1 MHSIL
6 STSKGKLYACGW
18 NVNGQLGIGKSG
30 EDTGTII
37 PTLIESEN
45 NFTQIAYG
53 TLHSLALTSNG
64 KIYSWG
70 SNRWGQLGI
79 CENLPQ
85 QTNISNNIVENEHI
99 YDIPTMVKSL
109 EKHKIIYISCR
120 PWSSFALTSK
130 GQLYY
135 WGIDFCNNEK
145 TKIITICAPWNY
157 GREFILLHEI
167 GHLIWDNL
175 MSNDQQKK
183 WKQIYKKTKMIKKD
197 RQSAEEIWCHAYAA
211 SYVERPPMA
220 YYKPEWVK
228 IIKSV

>member
-1 MHSIL
+1 MNFK
-6 STSKGKLYACGW
+6 TF
-18 NVNGQLGIGKSG
+18 
-30 EDTGTII
+30 
-37 PTLIESEN
+37 LIENEEQDDVRKTIKKLPKSHQKLLKGYKFRFQPKN
-45 NFTQIAYG
+45 
-53 TLHSLALTSNG
+53 TL
-64 KIYSWG
+64 
-70 SNRWGQLGI
+70 
-79 CENLPQ
+79 
-85 QTNISNNIVENEHI
+85 
-99 YDIPTMVKSL
+99 
-109 EKHKIIYISCR
+109 
-120 PWSSFALTSK
+120 K
-130 GQLYY
+130 GDHDHV
-135 WGIDFCNNEK
+135 GENNEK